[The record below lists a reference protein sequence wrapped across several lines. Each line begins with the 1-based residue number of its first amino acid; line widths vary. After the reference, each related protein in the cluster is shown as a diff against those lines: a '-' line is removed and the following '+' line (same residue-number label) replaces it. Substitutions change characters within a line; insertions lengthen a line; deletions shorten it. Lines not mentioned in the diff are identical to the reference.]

1 MPLTP
6 EDKAREIIDSLL
18 EKAGW
23 HVCNLNDAN
32 IHAYRGVV
40 IRNFPLKSGHGFADY
55 IFYVDGK
62 AAGVI
67 EAKKAGET
75 LTGVEIQSDKYK
87 HGLPDDLPAWYR
99 PLPFCYQSTGVETR
113 FTNGLDPEPRSRN
126 VFSFHKPETLLELLT
141 ENVPAEALQAAE
153 RVPIY
158 NKPSTFYK
166 RLQEMPPLIE
176 DGLWSAQIKAI
187 KNLEKSLSENRPRA
201 LIQMATG
208 SGKTFTAVTFI
219 YRLLKFA
226 KAKRVL
232 FLVDRKTLGN
242 QTLKEFQQYDS
253 PYSSFKFT
261 EEFIVQHLQSGSI
274 DKTARVCISTIQRL
288 YSILKGE
295 EIDPALE
302 EESLF
307 DHADLF
313 KEPPPVEYNPII
325 PPETFDVIV
334 TDECHRSIY
343 KLWRQALEYFDSSII
358 GLTATPNMQTFGFF
372 NQNLVMEYP
381 HEQAVADGVNVNY
394 DIYRIRTR
402 ITQAGSKVDAGYFID
417 KRDRETRAVRWE
429 RLDEELEYNANQL
442 DTDVVAIDQIRTVI
456 KSFRDNLFKEIFP
469 GRKDVPKTLVFAKD
483 DSHAEDIVK
492 IIREEFAKGNEFCQ
506 KITYK
511 TTGVSPEQLIRDF
524 RTNYFPRIAVT
535 VDMIST
541 GTDIK
546 PLEIVFFMRNI
557 KSRSFFEQMKGRGVR
572 VINPNELQSVTPDA
586 MAKTHFIIVDAVG
599 VCEQDKTDSR
609 PMEKR
614 PSISLEKLLQAVAL
628 GNTEPDV
635 ISSIAGRLS
644 RIEKRLSREEKE
656 EIKKINNGQGIKD
669 LMAALVQSIDPDRHI
684 ESAKT
689 DFGNDAPSEEQIK
702 QASNKIIK
710 EAVKPLHNPEL
721 RKKIIELHK
730 TLEQTID
737 IISKDEVVAAGFDA
751 DALEKA
757 QKTVTSFEQFIKEH
771 KDEIT
776 AIQILYSRPYK
787 ARLRFEDIK
796 ALSEVI
802 EKPPYLWRV
811 DRLWDAYAALERSKV
826 RGASSQRILTDL
838 VSLIRFAIRHDE
850 LEPFS
855 EHVHERFNKW
865 IILQESAGKK
875 FAPEQIRWLEMIRDH
890 IVANLSIEKD
900 DFNYVPF
907 AQEGG
912 IGKAYQ
918 LFGEQLWPLLDE
930 INEALAA

>member
-1 MPLTP
+1 MPRTP

-32 IHAYRGVV
+32 IHAHCGVV
-40 IRNFPLKSGHGFADY
+40 IRDFPLKGYGFADY

-62 AAGVI
+62 TAGVI
-67 EAKKAGET
+67 EAKKAGAT

-113 FTNGLDPEPRSRN
+113 FTNGLDPDPRSRN

-141 ENVPAEALQAAE
+141 EDVPAEALRAAE
-153 RVPIY
+153 RFSIY

-176 DGLWSAQIKAI
+176 EGLWSAQIKAI

-242 QTLKEFQQYDS
+242 QTLKEFQQYNS
-253 PYSSFKFT
+253 PYSPFKFT
-261 EEFIVQHLQSGSI
+261 EEFIVQHLQSGII

-288 YSILKGE
+288 YSMLKGE
-295 EIDPALE
+295 EIDPEIE

-313 KEPPPVEYNPII
+313 REPPPVEYNPII

-343 KLWRQALEYFDSSII
+343 NLWRQALEYFDSSII
-358 GLTATPNMQTFGFF
+358 GLTATPNKQTFGFF

-394 DIYRIRTR
+394 DVYRIRTR

-442 DTDVVAIDQIRTVI
+442 DTDVVASDQIRTVI
-456 KSFRDNLFKEIFP
+456 KSFRTHLFTEIFP

-511 TTGVSPEQLIRDF
+511 TTGASPEQLIRDF
-524 RTNYFPRIAVT
+524 RTNYSPRIAVT

-572 VINPNELQSVTPDA
+572 VINPNDLQSVTPDA
-586 MAKTHFIIVDAVG
+586 KAKTHFIIVDAVG

-669 LMAALVQSIDPDRHI
+669 LMAGLVQSIDPDRHI

-689 DFGNDAPSEEQIK
+689 DFRNDAPSEEQIK
-702 QASNKIIK
+702 QASSKIIK

-757 QKTVTSFEQFIKEH
+757 KKTVTSFEQFIKEH

-776 AIQILYSRPYK
+776 ALQILYSRPYK

-865 IILQESAGKK
+865 LNRQETAGKK
-875 FAPEQIRWLEMIRDH
+875 FTPEQRRWLEMIRDH
-890 IVANLSIEKD
+890 IAANLSIEKD

-912 IGKAYQ
+912 IGKVYQ